1 MLLGYKVNK
10 NLHELMMVGVGAVSV
25 EGMISILK

>member
-1 MLLGYKVNK
+1 MLLGCKVNK
-10 NLHELMMVGVGAVSV
+10 NLHELMMVGAVSV